1 MSPANPSTKLTRSQ
15 ICDCYMMMM
24 DRNYHQEE
32 KEEPVVVASDDV
44 VIQAVWTWK
53 AGNSNMVYD
62 EDDDAYDGKENTP
75 WEDDFPNDESTWAHV
90 LTKEQKTAIIETA
103 KENALE
109 RAKKTFKERVR
120 ARRQRVGKEAIDKS
134 SPRSSLENN
143 NNNNTAS
150 AVSTDSKKNSSKEK
164 RKTSRRG
171 DSKISKNKRT
181 SSRKTT
187 SKHGKKLLLSTV
199 APPPLSNISTNSGHE
214 KRQHIE

>member
-1 MSPANPSTKLTRSQ
+1 
-15 ICDCYMMMM
+15 
-24 DRNYHQEE
+24 
-32 KEEPVVVASDDV
+32 
-44 VIQAVWTWK
+44 
-53 AGNSNMVYD
+53 MVYD
-62 EDDDAYDGKENTP
+62 EDDDDDDEKENTP
-75 WEDDFPNDESTWAHV
+75 WEGEFPNDESTWAHV

-134 SPRSSLENN
+134 SPRSSSENN
-143 NNNNTAS
+143 NNTVS

-171 DSKISKNKRT
+171 DSKTSKNKRT